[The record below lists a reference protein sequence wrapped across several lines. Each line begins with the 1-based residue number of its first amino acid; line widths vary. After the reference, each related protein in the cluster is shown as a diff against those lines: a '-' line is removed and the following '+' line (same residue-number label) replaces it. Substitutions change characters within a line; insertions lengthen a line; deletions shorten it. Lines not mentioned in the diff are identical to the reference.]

1 MPFAANPQL
10 ELLLGFLGRLKP
22 FEVTWRLTPHGA
34 LIQHRERMV
43 AMLLLEG
50 TRLTLSPKE
59 GDDRQFDLE
68 FGQEDEAVEF
78 IRSLIEQTPPPLVQ
92 ETVVAEAVN
101 LFA

>member
-1 MPFAANPQL
+1 
-10 ELLLGFLGRLKP
+10 
-22 FEVTWRLTPHGA
+22 
-34 LIQHRERMV
+34 MV

-59 GDDRQFDLE
+59 GDDRQVDLE

-101 LFA
+101 LSA